1 MDYAKLALM
10 IPDIDVNLAGLDEVD
25 LSFVE
30 VEIPVDIK
38 IDIPTF
44 EPQADKKEAARE
56 EEQVESDNEPSDEE
70 KKAKI
75 KEIKEKV
82 KEGAVYEGDPYFM
95 VSFDS
100 YENKVF
106 FLERFHLNGDTKF
119 VKGEELAEL
128 IDNE

>member
-1 MDYAKLALM
+1 M
-10 IPDIDVNLAGLDEVD
+10 
-25 LSFVE
+25 
-30 VEIPVDIK
+30 
-38 IDIPTF
+38 
-44 EPQADKKEAARE
+44 
-56 EEQVESDNEPSDEE
+56 
-70 KKAKI
+70 
-75 KEIKEKV
+75 
-82 KEGAVYEGDPYFM
+82 YEGDPYFM

>member
-1 MDYAKLALM
+1 M
-10 IPDIDVNLAGLDEVD
+10 
-25 LSFVE
+25 E

-44 EPQADKKEAARE
+44 EPQAEKKEAVRE
-56 EEQVESDNEPSDEE
+56 EEQIENDNEPSDEE